1 MANSSY
7 YQGLMWKYSSEKKKL
22 EEKKAKYEKY
32 LADLNSFSAI
42 LPNATSSVSLCS
54 SSLLGGGY
62 LVGDGV
68 SLDDGKLSKIA
79 SKLEDDSSKLSD
91 VISKTQQMIDEFT
104 EQITELT
111 NLYQEASNNYYAA
124 RREEMISGK
133 TFFGY

>member
-42 LPNATSSVSLCS
+42 LPNAASSVSSCS
-54 SSLLGGGY
+54 SNLLGGGY
-62 LVGDGV
+62 LIGDGV
-68 SLDDGKLSKIA
+68 SIDDGKLSKIA

-104 EQITELT
+104 QKITELT
-111 NLYQEASNNYYAA
+111 NLYEEASRNYVAAKERERLANN
-124 RREEMISGK
+124 SC
-133 TFFGY
+133 FS